1 MTLKQ
6 AFEKATPRPW
16 HQVHNGPKK
25 RMTAVMGEY
34 DTAKKKD
41 HLICGSLICQVQPQ
55 DVIDHALIVHCV
67 NNFQRLVDELDK
79 AQLSLDVVA
88 EDVEEAG
95 YPARA
100 LETESQAANIR
111 ALLSEVRKVKE

>member
-1 MTLKQ
+1 MTLKE
-6 AFEKATPRPW
+6 AFKKATPRPW
-16 HQVHNGPKK
+16 RQVHNGSKK
-25 RMTAVMGEY
+25 RMTAIRGGY
-34 DTAKKKD
+34 SLFNCRD
-41 HLICGSLICQVQPQ
+41 HLICGSLICQLQPQ
-55 DVIDHALIVHCV
+55 DVKDHALIVHCV